1 MWTEITRPK
10 YERDLLRYASDLTDG
25 EWKVLEP
32 LLPRAKALGRP
43 RTTALCEVVNAILYL
58 LRSGCPW
65 RMLPRDFPP
74 RSTVQRYFYLWRDDG
89 TWAEVNRQLLVAAR
103 EAEGRAVRPVG
114 RYHRQSERKNHGKRR
129 YPGLRRRKE
138 SQGPQASHPHRHRRP
153 AGRGRG
159 PRRRDPGP
167 RRRAGGVRRHPPPL
181 SPPAPRLR
189 RRRLCRAQARGR
201 TEADRPLVAGDRQPS
216 RGREG
221 LPTPA
226 PPMGRRAHARLA
238 QSKPAA
244 GQGLRDGHR
253 DRRGLD
259 LPRQHPAPHAPP
271 RKSLKTLDSFR
282 VGLLEI
288 GVDCGVWRVGPGCS
302 GPPRRAAWTVRLSI
316 TGAMDSSVMYLLET
330 APLIVLLEGPDAT
343 LRCEVVSAPSILL
356 YHVE

>member
-43 RTTALCEVVNAILYL
+43 RTTALREVVNAILYL

-103 EAEGRAVRPVG
+103 EAEGRAAGPSAGIIDSQSVKTTESGGIRGFDAGKKVKG
-114 RYHRQSERKNHGKRR
+114 RKRHILTDTGGLLVAVVVHGAEIQDRDGAPAVFAAIPRHFPRLRHVFADGAYAGPKLEGALKRIGR
-129 YPGLRRRKE
+129 WSLE
-138 SQGPQASHPHRHRRP
+138 IVNRP
-153 AGRGRG
+153 AGVKGFQLL
-159 PRRRDPGP
+159 PRRW
-167 RRRAGGVRRHPPPL
+167 VVE
-181 SPPAPRLR
+181 
-189 RRRLCRAQARGR
+189 R
-201 TEADRPLVAGDRQPS
+201 TLA
-216 RGREG
+216 
-221 LPTPA
+221 
-226 PPMGRRAHARLA
+226 LA

-282 VGLLEI
+282 VGLS
-288 GVDCGVWRVGPGCS
+288 DRPGPTFRSQSFWGSPHECS
-302 GPPRRAAWTVRLSI
+302 ISGKFVIARSQP
-316 TGAMDSSVMYLLET
+316 
-330 APLIVLLEGPDAT
+330 
-343 LRCEVVSAPSILL
+343 
-356 YHVE
+356 

>member
-10 YERDLLRYASDLTDG
+10 YERDLLRYASDPTDG

-43 RTTALCEVVNAILYL
+43 RTTALREVVNAILYL

-89 TWAEVNRQLLVAAR
+89 AWAEVNRQLLVAAR
-103 EAEGRAVRPVG
+103 EAEGRAAGPSAGIIDSQSVKTTESGGIRGFDAGKKVKG
-114 RYHRQSERKNHGKRR
+114 RKRHILTDTGGLLVAVVVHGA
-129 YPGLRRRKE
+129 E
-138 SQGPQASHPHRHRRP
+138 IQE
-153 AGRGRG
+153 
-159 PRRRDPGP
+159 P

-271 RKSLKTLDSFR
+271 RKSLKNTRFISSRTL
-282 VGLLEI
+282 
-288 GVDCGVWRVGPGCS
+288 
-302 GPPRRAAWTVRLSI
+302 RAK
-316 TGAMDSSVMYLLET
+316 ET
-330 APLIVLLEGPDAT
+330 ASVSWAMVTDASGALTDEIRLEDKASKGPIRWNCVYEQASS
-343 LRCEVVSAPSILL
+343 RRSRGSC
-356 YHVE
+356 

>member
-43 RTTALCEVVNAILYL
+43 RTTALREVVNAILYL

-103 EAEGRAVRPVG
+103 EAEGRAAGPSAGIIDSQSVKTTESGGIRGFDAGKKVKG
-114 RYHRQSERKNHGKRR
+114 RKRHILTDTGGLLVAVVVHGAEIQDRD
-129 YPGLRRRKE
+129 G
-138 SQGPQASHPHRHRRP
+138 AP
-153 AGRGRG
+153 A
-159 PRRRDPGP
+159 
-167 RRRAGGVRRHPPPL
+167 VFRRHPPPL

-282 VGLLEI
+282 VGLL
-288 GVDCGVWRVGPGCS
+288 
-302 GPPRRAAWTVRLSI
+302 LNN
-316 TGAMDSSVMYLLET
+316 M
-330 APLIVLLEGPDAT
+330 
-343 LRCEVVSAPSILL
+343 
-356 YHVE
+356 

>member
-43 RTTALCEVVNAILYL
+43 RTTALREVVNAILYL
-58 LRSGCPW
+58 LRSGLSMAHAAPG
-65 RMLPRDFPP
+65 LPATLDGAALLLSLAGRRHLGRGQPATAGRGARGRGP
-74 RSTVQRYFYLWRDDG
+74 RG
-89 TWAEVNRQLLVAAR
+89 
-103 EAEGRAVRPVG
+103 RPVG

-201 TEADRPLVAGDRQPS
+201 TEADRPAGRWRSSTVP
-216 RGREG
+216 
-221 LPTPA
+221 
-226 PPMGRRAHARLA
+226 RA
-238 QSKPAA
+238 
-244 GQGLRDGHR
+244 
-253 DRRGLD
+253 
-259 LPRQHPAPHAPP
+259 
-271 RKSLKTLDSFR
+271 
-282 VGLLEI
+282 
-288 GVDCGVWRVGPGCS
+288 
-302 GPPRRAAWTVRLSI
+302 
-316 TGAMDSSVMYLLET
+316 
-330 APLIVLLEGPDAT
+330 
-343 LRCEVVSAPSILL
+343 
-356 YHVE
+356 

>member
-43 RTTALCEVVNAILYL
+43 RTTALRAVVNAILYL

-103 EAEGRAVRPVG
+103 EAEGRAAGPSAGIIDSQSVKTTESGGIRGFDAGKKVKG
-114 RYHRQSERKNHGKRR
+114 RKRHILTDTGGLLVAVVVHGAEIQDRDGA
-129 YPGLRRRKE
+129 PAVFAAI
-138 SQGPQASHPHRHRRP
+138 PRHF
-153 AGRGRG
+153 
-159 PRRRDPGP
+159 
-167 RRRAGGVRRHPPPL
+167 
-181 SPPAPRLR
+181 PRLR
-189 RRRLCRAQARGR
+189 HVFADGAYAGPKLEGALKRIGR
-201 TEADRPLVAGDRQPS
+201 WSLEIVNRPA
-216 RGREG
+216 REG

-226 PPMGRRAHARLA
+226 PPMGRRAARLA

-244 GQGLRDGHR
+244 GQGLRDGQR

-259 LPRQHPAPHAPP
+259 LPRRAPHAPP

-282 VGLLEI
+282 VGLL
-288 GVDCGVWRVGPGCS
+288 VS
-302 GPPRRAAWTVRLSI
+302 GPKR
-316 TGAMDSSVMYLLET
+316 
-330 APLIVLLEGPDAT
+330 
-343 LRCEVVSAPSILL
+343 
-356 YHVE
+356 VE

>member
-43 RTTALCEVVNAILYL
+43 RTTALREVVNAILYL

-103 EAEGRAVRPVG
+103 EAEGRAAGPSAGIIDSQSVKTTESGGIRGFDAGKKVKG
-114 RYHRQSERKNHGKRR
+114 RKRHILTDTGGLLVAVVVHGAEIQDRDGA
-129 YPGLRRRKE
+129 PAVFAAI
-138 SQGPQASHPHRHRRP
+138 PRHF
-153 AGRGRG
+153 
-159 PRRRDPGP
+159 
-167 RRRAGGVRRHPPPL
+167 
-181 SPPAPRLR
+181 PRLR
-189 RRRLCRAQARGR
+189 HVFADGAYAGPKLEAR

-226 PPMGRRAHARLA
+226 PPIQRCQVHKGRNIIERLPLHLHASVKKALRQAWDQDDADKAERRRAHARLA

-282 VGLLEI
+282 VGL
-288 GVDCGVWRVGPGCS
+288 
-302 GPPRRAAWTVRLSI
+302 
-316 TGAMDSSVMYLLET
+316 
-330 APLIVLLEGPDAT
+330 
-343 LRCEVVSAPSILL
+343 
-356 YHVE
+356 